1 MFTGLITD
9 IGTVTGRDNDAFEI
23 ACRYPARSIDIGASI
38 ACDGVCL
45 TVVACDAEAD
55 GSRFRVDVSN
65 ETRART
71 TLGSW
76 SEGRT
81 VNLERSLTASDAL
94 GGHLVT
100 GHIDGVGDVVKIE
113 QDGDSQRFTFALP
126 RDLMMFVAP
135 KGSIALDGT
144 SLTVN
149 AVDDDRFT
157 CNLIPHTLTHTTW
170 GRKTSGEPVNVE
182 VDIIARYV
190 KRMMEFQS

>member
-9 IGTVTGRDNDAFEI
+9 VGKLAARADDTFEI
-23 ACRYPARSIDIGASI
+23 ACSYRADTINIGASI

-45 TVVACDAEAD
+45 TVVQCQADQD

-65 ETRART
+65 ETQART
-71 TLGSW
+71 TIGSW
-76 SEGRT
+76 QPGRL
-81 VNLERSLTASDAL
+81 VNLERSLTAGEEL

-100 GHIDGVGDVVKIE
+100 GHIDGVGKVVDVAT
-113 QDGDSQRFTFALP
+113 DGDSQKFTIELAQ
-126 RDLMMFVAP
+126 DLMGYVAA

-149 AVDDDRFT
+149 TIEARRFT

-170 GRKTSGEPVNVE
+170 GRKTAGDLVNVE

-190 KRMMEFQS
+190 KRMMEFKS